1 MRKSDAKTYSL
12 RLRLFLFL
20 FVLVLTMFA
29 GIVMILMVT
38 GTFSAGQNDSKQI
51 VQSAL
56 EHSSQQIDQQY
67 GQLSVQAVD
76 FASDLSR
83 EIEENLDKQS
93 FTFVEFSE
101 HPEELEELVSD
112 LFQQTYFTLQRSKC
126 SGAFFILD
134 TTVNPDLE
142 NAEYSKAG
150 LYIKN
155 MEPNVVSST
164 SPTFTLLHGS
174 PDIGREN
181 SINLHTQ
188 WSMEFDVRDAAYYK
202 IPIDMAAKDTSVPLS
217 KLYYWSDPLT
227 LAGTSE
233 DMMLCTVPLIDS
245 NNNIYG
251 VCGFEISAMLF
262 KLSHTLKNSF
272 YTRMICMLSPI
283 SENTIKIS
291 RSMFAGG
298 YSVKDFTKENTFLT
312 IKEKPG
318 SFNTYRSNNNEAY
331 LGFHTQTNL
340 YPKGSPYSEEIYVT
354 AVLVPK
360 SDIVDST
367 IRLNIILV
375 CLLSL
380 LVTAGIIISIIFSN
394 KYLKPISQG
403 IEIIKSEV
411 SESPQKTNVQEIDDL
426 ITYLADYK
434 KDLNIKVEQEKYQ
447 LTVLEQFV
455 EKTKTLSPAERS
467 VFNLIIKGLSPKEI
481 ADQMYLSINTIK
493 THNKRIFSKLSVT
506 SREELLLY
514 INMLKEIGVEM
525 T

>member
-1 MRKSDAKTYSL
+1 
-12 RLRLFLFL
+12 
-20 FVLVLTMFA
+20 
-29 GIVMILMVT
+29 
-38 GTFSAGQNDSKQI
+38 
-51 VQSAL
+51 
-56 EHSSQQIDQQY
+56 
-67 GQLSVQAVD
+67 
-76 FASDLSR
+76 
-83 EIEENLDKQS
+83 
-93 FTFVEFSE
+93 
-101 HPEELEELVSD
+101 
-112 LFQQTYFTLQRSKC
+112 
-126 SGAFFILD
+126 
-134 TTVNPDLE
+134 
-142 NAEYSKAG
+142 
-150 LYIKN
+150 
-155 MEPNVVSST
+155 
-164 SPTFTLLHGS
+164 
-174 PDIGREN
+174 
-181 SINLHTQ
+181 
-188 WSMEFDVRDAAYYK
+188 
-202 IPIDMAAKDTSVPLS
+202 
-217 KLYYWSDPLT
+217 
-227 LAGTSE
+227 
-233 DMMLCTVPLIDS
+233 
-245 NNNIYG
+245 
-251 VCGFEISAMLF
+251 
-262 KLSHTLKNSF
+262 
-272 YTRMICMLSPI
+272 
-283 SENTIKIS
+283 
-291 RSMFAGG
+291 MFAGG